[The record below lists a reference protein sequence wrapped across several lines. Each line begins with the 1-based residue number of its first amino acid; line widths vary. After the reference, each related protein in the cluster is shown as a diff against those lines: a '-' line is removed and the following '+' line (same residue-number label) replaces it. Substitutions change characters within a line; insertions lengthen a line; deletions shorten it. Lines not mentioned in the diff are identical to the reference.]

1 MVYFF
6 GKTRQIFRSG
16 FKTPTASKIK
26 FFVTAVNSRKP
37 FRVVEFISKV
47 WLQSINTEG
56 ELDSPTP

>member
-16 FKTPTASKIK
+16 FKIPTASKMK
-26 FFVTAVNSRKP
+26 LFVTAVNSRKP

>member
-47 WLQSINTEG
+47 WLQ
-56 ELDSPTP
+56 